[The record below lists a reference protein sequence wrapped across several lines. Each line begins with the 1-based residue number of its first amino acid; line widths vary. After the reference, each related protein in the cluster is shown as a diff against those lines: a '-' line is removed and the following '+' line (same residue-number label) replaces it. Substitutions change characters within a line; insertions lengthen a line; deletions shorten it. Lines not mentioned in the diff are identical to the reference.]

1 MNYFAHGCD
10 FTNDPYFL
18 AGTAVPDWL
27 SVVDRKVRVRRR
39 QAQEFVD
46 HENPRIAALAAGIVQ
61 HHADDAW
68 FHDSPAFNELCW
80 QLTVLCRD
88 ALPPDA
94 GFRPSFLGHILVE
107 ILLDAQLLAARP
119 RCGENYYEA
128 LRQVDGRVVQEG
140 VNHMASRPCERLQW
154 LIPAFCQERFLF
166 DYQDDGKL
174 WYRLNQVLR
183 RVRLPELPQSFCTAL
198 GEMRQCVAARW
209 MELAPQR

>member
-1 MNYFAHGCD
+1 MNYLAHGCD
-10 FTNDPYFL
+10 FTHNPYFL

-39 QAQEFVD
+39 QAEQYVGHD
-46 HENPRIAALAAGIVQ
+46 DPRIAALAAGIVQ
-61 HHADDAW
+61 HHADDEW
-68 FHDSPAFNELCW
+68 FHESAAFNELCW
-80 QLTVLCRD
+80 KLTVICRD

-119 RCGENYYEA
+119 RCGEEYYDA
-128 LRQVDGRVVQEG
+128 LRQVDGHVVQEG
-140 VNHMASRPCERLQW
+140 VNSMATRPCEQLHW
-154 LIPAFCQERFLF
+154 LIPHFCRERFLF
-166 DYQDDGKL
+166 DYEDDGKL

-183 RVRLPELPQSFCTAL
+183 RVRLPELPRSFCTAL

-209 MELAPQR
+209 TELAPRR